1 MSTGR
6 EQPDPHAL
14 SCMTGQQPSTAIKHG
29 ERRIFFDRFK
39 FPGTAVIRCFALF
52 PCSQDV
58 TYPLPLA
65 LFSSLLCCPGAAPS
79 PNTDISITSF
89 LRE

>member
-6 EQPDPHAL
+6 EQPDPHTS

-29 ERRIFFDRFK
+29 ELGIFLDRFK

-58 TYPLPLA
+58 TYSFPLA
-65 LFSSLLCCPGAAPS
+65 LFSSLLCCPGAA
-79 PNTDISITSF
+79 
-89 LRE
+89 

>member
-6 EQPDPHAL
+6 EQGDVLAL
-14 SCMTGQQPSTAIKHG
+14 PCMTGQQPSTAIKRG
-29 ERRIFFDRFK
+29 ELGILLDRFK

-58 TYPLPLA
+58 TYSLSLA
-65 LFSSLLCCPGAAPS
+65 LFSSLLCWPGAACS
-79 PNTDISITSF
+79 PGTDISITSF
-89 LRE
+89 